1 MLRRWLINLK
11 PYSLWERGIDDFSIV
26 PLNQPAY
33 ELGKSA
39 SSNIVLDNPYVSRRH
54 ARIVVR
60 RGHFEIEDLGSKNGT
75 SVNGTLLGNRR
86 VRLRYGDR
94 IELGQGQV
102 ILKFQHLDSTLTLPA
117 GSRNA
122 AEALV
127 VDAKSRDVWIRGNR
141 VDPPLSRKEFD
152 ILTLLYDRRG
162 EACSKDEIADRGWPE
177 RLDGDVG
184 DQDIEQYIR
193 RLRRRVEPDPSHP
206 QYIINVRGFGYKLA
220 GI

>member
-1 MLRRWLINLK
+1 MFRVGFVIPKPLSPKHRSTFLPLQHTATLI
-11 PYSLWERGIDDFSIV
+11 SSVDSG
-26 PLNQPAY
+26 
-33 ELGKSA
+33 LGKSA

-122 AEALV
+122 AELRTGSSLLNTARSGRYRNPYIARSADLYWWTFSRLSV
-127 VDAKSRDVWIRGNR
+127 SIQESRASSDYSMLRVTSYPAKQLGNKNR
-141 VDPPLSRKEFD
+141 EVRKWSIKEFWD
-152 ILTLLYDRRG
+152 SGLMRG
-162 EACSKDEIADRGWPE
+162 CR
-177 RLDGDVG
+177 
-184 DQDIEQYIR
+184 
-193 RLRRRVEPDPSHP
+193 
-206 QYIINVRGFGYKLA
+206 
-220 GI
+220 